1 MTKRH
6 YYAMHTP
13 GGDLPFGSGTPLGTV
28 IIFDRKISRDEWVED
43 NTYNML
49 TGAGKQTRS
58 ITEHEAR
65 VTMLRQ
71 HGHAM
76 AAYRKRHGLY
86 DTYREYAQFCPTWLM
101 VKDYDAVA
109 DQDSINQRQKTTRR
123 NLTNRMKQ
131 L

>member
-1 MTKRH
+1 MQKRH
-6 YYAMHTP
+6 YYALHTP
-13 GGDLPFGSGTPLGTV
+13 NGHTNDKHGTPLGTV

-49 TGAGKQTRS
+49 TGAGNQTRP

-76 AAYRKRHGLY
+76 AAYRKKHGLY
-86 DTYREYAQFCPTWLM
+86 DTYREYAQYCPTWLM
-101 VKDYDAVA
+101 VKDYNAVA
-109 DQDSINQRQKTTRR
+109 DLDPINPR
-123 NLTNRMKQ
+123 
-131 L
+131 